1 MLRYILAALVSVGII
16 FGWLKSH
23 DAQVKAEALAKDRR
37 DVLIATAKQKDAAI
51 EILQDSLALIGKSI
65 GKEIIKIKHQR
76 DTVEVQSVG
85 DSLRVIVLQNLI
97 NLERDKGALVRITLV
112 DSITD
117 AYEDRL
123 GNMRTQV
130 FIANRL
136 TKLAQDSTKLMT
148 DLYSSEVERNK
159 ILSKLNNGFRKE
171 LEHPNGNGIGRVVFR
186 YILPTVAV
194 TYGVVKLTE
203 SRNSK
208 GTN

>member
-1 MLRYILAALVSVGII
+1 MFKYIAAALVIIGII

-23 DAQVKAEALAKDRR
+23 DAEVKATALAKARR
-37 DVLIATAKQKDAAI
+37 DVLIATAAQKDAAI
-51 EILQDSLALIGKSI
+51 EILQDSLRLKGINI
-65 GKEIIKIKHQR
+65 GKETIKVKLQR

-85 DSLRVIVLQNLI
+85 DSMKIVVLQDLI
-97 NLERDKGALVRITLV
+97 NLERNKGGLIRIALV

-123 GNMRTQV
+123 GNMRTQI

-136 TKLAQDSTKLMT
+136 TRLAQDSTKLMT
-148 DLYSSEVERNK
+148 DLYGSEVERNK
-159 ILSKLNNGFRKE
+159 ILSKLNAGFKKE
-171 LEHPNGNGIGRVVFR
+171 LEHPNRNGIGKVVFR

-194 TYGVVKLTE
+194 TYGITKLT

-208 GTN
+208 K